1 MSYILGGTHGEQ
13 NTFEKNIASFA
24 LLSIHESQSL
34 VNTTRAF
41 TVPQGNSLVIPKMG
55 KPITFQDY
63 NDAGTALPK
72 AGNGVVQTPDIEQ
85 VSVTATEV
93 IAITEYSK
101 SIASTAA
108 FGLAQSL
115 GANLAAAYLEKIDQR
130 VAKAYTEFQ
139 SGADVLYTG
148 QQDGFDRIQSLGEV
162 ELALN
167 GSVVGLVRKVKA
179 KWHKYGLPGNPVI
192 VLHPDQAEDLL
203 AELTGAAVAS
213 TNGTSL
219 SSLGD
224 RLLESGMREVTVYGV
239 RVMFSRFL
247 ATAGSDLVG
256 AYYTQDAIAG
266 LQKETF
272 EVMSGVHP
280 YGRTNWIT
288 AQGYFGANVIDERMG
303 GKIII
308 KTA

>member
-1 MSYILGGTHGEQ
+1 MSYQLIGTHGEA
-13 NTFEKNIASFA
+13 NTFEKNIANFA
-24 LLSIHESQSL
+24 LLSIHESQNLMS
-34 VNTTRAF
+34 TTRGF
-41 TVPQGNSLVIPKMG
+41 TVPQGNTLVLPKMG

-63 NDAGTALPK
+63 NDTGTALPK
-72 AGNGVVQTPDIEQ
+72 AGNGIVQTPDIEQ
-85 VSVTATEV
+85 VSVNATEV
-93 IAITEYSK
+93 IAVTEYSK

-115 GANLAAAYLEKIDQR
+115 GANLASAYMEKVDQR
-130 VAKAYTEFQ
+130 VAKSFTEFQ
-139 SGADVLYTG
+139 TGADVLYTG
-148 QQDGFDRIQSLGEV
+148 QADGFNRIQSLGEV

-167 GSVVGLVRKVKA
+167 GSVVQMVRKIKA
-179 KWHKYGLPGNPVI
+179 KWHKYGLPGAPVV
-192 VLHPDQAEDLL
+192 VLHPDQAESLL
-203 AELTGAAVAS
+203 GELTGAAVAS

-224 RLLESGMREVTVYGV
+224 RLLENDMREVTIYGI

-256 AYYTQDAIAG
+256 AYYTQDAIAS
-266 LQKETF
+266 LTKETF
-272 EVMSGVHP
+272 EVMTGVHP

-288 AQGYFGANVIDERMG
+288 AQGYFGVNVIDERLG
-303 GKIII
+303 GKIVI